1 VSLQNYF
8 LVEEEEDK
16 KTDFEIKDDRI
27 SSKKMSG
34 NVYDLSKNASHTRRR
49 QNEMWKMV

>member
-1 VSLQNYF
+1 MSSQNF
-8 LVEEEEDK
+8 LFVGEEEDK

-34 NVYDLSKNASHTRRR
+34 NVYDLSKNASH
-49 QNEMWKMV
+49 V